1 MKVDAIRGSID
12 AIVANASR
20 LLADAEMLELE
31 NPPATAAFLARIAQE
46 ELAKAFL
53 LCLVSHRII
62 PWHQHIL
69 RATRDHTCKQ
79 LLGLV
84 MDHLWPDD
92 DEFDARLR
100 MPIED
105 RLNRR
110 LPAKVLDAINI
121 LRHEKIGR
129 WVSSSWVW
137 ADEPDWDKE
146 ALSVAGG
153 VVDRDKQDLLY
164 VKLSASGGLA
174 GTPAK
179 KLDVNAKVEM
189 DKAKRFRIV
198 VSNMTDGG
206 TSHGFDWDDIERSF
220 RLVFSD
226 AHTET

>member
-1 MKVDAIRGSID
+1 MSSDAIRSSID
-12 AIVANASR
+12 AIVVNAER

-31 NPPATAAFLARIAQE
+31 DPPATAVFLARIAQE

-53 LCLVSHRII
+53 LCLAAHKII
-62 PWHQHIL
+62 PWHRYIL

-110 LPAKVLDAINI
+110 LPPKVLDAINI

-146 ALSVAGG
+146 ALSVAEG

-164 VKLSASGGLA
+164 VRLSASGGLA
-174 GTPAK
+174 GTPDRRRA
-179 KLDVNAKVEM
+179 VNARMEM
-189 DKAKRFRIV
+189 EKARRFRIV
-198 VSNMTDGG
+198 VSHVMDGG

-226 AHTET
+226 ANPGT

>member
-1 MKVDAIRGSID
+1 MKADALQVSID
-12 AIVANASR
+12 AIVANATR
-20 LLADAEMLELE
+20 LLGDAEMLELE
-31 NPPATAAFLARIAQE
+31 DPPATAAFLARIAQE

-53 LCLVSHRII
+53 LCLVSHKII

-69 RATRDHTCKQ
+69 RATRDHACKQ

-100 MPIED
+100 MPIEE

-110 LPAKVLDAINI
+110 LPARVRDAINI

-137 ADEPDWDKE
+137 AEEPDWDEE
-146 ALSVAGG
+146 AKSVAGG
-153 VVDRDKQDLLY
+153 VLDRDKQNLLY

-174 GTPAK
+174 GTPAGK
-179 KLDVNAKVEM
+179 RPVNAK
-189 DKAKRFRIV
+189 F
-198 VSNMTDGG
+198 
-206 TSHGFDWDDIERSF
+206 
-220 RLVFSD
+220 
-226 AHTET
+226 